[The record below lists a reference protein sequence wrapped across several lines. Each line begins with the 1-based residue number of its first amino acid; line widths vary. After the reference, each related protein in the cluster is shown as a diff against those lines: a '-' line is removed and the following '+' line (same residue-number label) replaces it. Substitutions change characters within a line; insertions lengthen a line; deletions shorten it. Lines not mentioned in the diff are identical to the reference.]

1 MEKKYKICLFFFT
14 FLIEIILFTLWQLDG
29 DKWTLVDKSFV
40 IFVICCHIPFYFA
53 LYFEHRPSLDIL
65 HYTIFLSV
73 LFGFVINNINLLL
86 LILTFLIGLQIQW
99 ILINRCILNTDE
111 QTNKSIFGF
120 GNPKLTTFATLLYS
134 CFLSFKI
141 GKKWIN

>member
-14 FLIEIILFTLWQLDG
+14 FLIEIILFTLWRFDG
-29 DKWTLVDKSFV
+29 NKWSLFDKSFV

-53 LYFEHRPSLDIL
+53 LYFEHRPTLDIL

-73 LFGFVINNINLLL
+73 LFGFLINDVKLLL
-86 LILTFLIGLQIQW
+86 LILTFLIGLQMQW
-99 ILINRCILNTDE
+99 IWLNKCILNTYKQNNRD
-111 QTNKSIFGF
+111 TVGF
-120 GNPKLTTFATLLYS
+120 GNPKLTNFATILYS

-141 GKKWIN
+141 GKKMG